1 MTSHGRMS
9 TQIML
14 SHLKEYYVALKAMS
28 LKLFNSVEKCFQKCL
43 SGKKKTKPKLQ
54 NGIGIAIS
62 STQRRN
68 QYNQNNS
75 DYSSMRQLWEMSF
88 L

>member
-1 MTSHGRMS
+1 
-9 TQIML
+9 ML
-14 SHLKEYYVALKAMS
+14 PKMFKW
-28 LKLFNSVEKCFQKCL
+28 
-43 SGKKKTKPKLQ
+43 KKKTKPKLQ